1 MKTFICDLSL
11 TSPAILKHLLC
22 FQTFF
27 HLFFSAYFL
36 FFLFMHL
43 VDATSMSSQHLQLF
57 NFCLRA
63 SPTVQNTL
71 YNREWEQK
79 KELRQPLYTSSFFL
93 LMNSSS
99 SSLMSYC
106 SFFKSFFS
114 IIIIGCWIK
123 KYWKM
128 CSC

>member
-71 YNREWEQK
+71 YNRE
-79 KELRQPLYTSSFFL
+79 
-93 LMNSSS
+93 
-99 SSLMSYC
+99 
-106 SFFKSFFS
+106 
-114 IIIIGCWIK
+114 
-123 KYWKM
+123 
-128 CSC
+128 